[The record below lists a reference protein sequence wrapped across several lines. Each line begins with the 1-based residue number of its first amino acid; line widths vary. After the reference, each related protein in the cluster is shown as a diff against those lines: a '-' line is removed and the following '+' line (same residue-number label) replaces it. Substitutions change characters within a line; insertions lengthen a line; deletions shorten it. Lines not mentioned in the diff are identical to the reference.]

1 MVGYAILSKTFFPC
15 RAVQGKCNEH
25 QGEGEPIAFVRF
37 LFSRLNYTIKG
48 VSECR
53 ADKMVS
59 FLKNICSCV
68 EERYYNEISLLLME
82 ELAM

>member
-1 MVGYAILSKTFFPC
+1 MSYCLKPSSLVEH
-15 RAVQGKCNEH
+15 AVQGKYNEH

-59 FLKNICSCV
+59 F
-68 EERYYNEISLLLME
+68 
-82 ELAM
+82 